1 MKEETRNFILTVI
14 TIGIILLSIV
24 VLILM
29 YLKPIGSPSLEKIII
44 GWLISLTISL
54 VDMKSKF
61 DLMWDDLKKRKKI
74 A

>member
-29 YLKPIGSPSLEKIII
+29 YLKLIGSPSLEEIII

-61 DLMWDDLKKRKKI
+61 DLMWNDFKKRKKI